1 MTRTAA
7 EVKEIASGIVGK
19 MVADVM
25 YEFPKIK
32 SAIDKADA
40 DAWRSFLDE
49 LTDAVE
55 DILLNKFGSSG

>member
-1 MTRTAA
+1 MLRSAA
-7 EVKEIASGIVGK
+7 EVKEIASGVVGK

-32 SAIDKADA
+32 AAIDKTDV
-40 DAWRSFLDE
+40 DSWRSFLDE
-49 LTDAVE
+49 LSDAVE